1 MIKMAVVSRSVY
13 MDAPPEEVFKYYARP
28 EHIAGTFP
36 EESKMKIVP
45 IKITEGWGVG
55 TVFRILGE
63 FGGRKMEWD
72 NLTCEHVENERIVS
86 KSITGEQDKTK
97 VD

>member
-36 EESKMKIVP
+36 EESKMKIFLNENKENFLNVV
-45 IKITEGWGVG
+45 IMLK
-55 TVFRILGE
+55 
-63 FGGRKMEWD
+63 KMISS
-72 NLTCEHVENERIVS
+72 N
-86 KSITGEQDKTK
+86 
-97 VD
+97 